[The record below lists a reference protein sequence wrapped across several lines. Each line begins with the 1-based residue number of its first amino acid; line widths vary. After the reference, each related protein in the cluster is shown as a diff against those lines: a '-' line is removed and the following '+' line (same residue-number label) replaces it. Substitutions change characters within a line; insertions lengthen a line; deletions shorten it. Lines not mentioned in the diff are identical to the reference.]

1 MKLET
6 LSYIFNSI
14 KQRKLRTFLSI
25 ISIIVGIMAIFSL
38 ISFGQGL
45 RDYMN
50 DFAKKMGTDK
60 IIITSKG
67 RMLGLGSSSFDE
79 KDVDFVRKIKGVDEA
94 TAWMLTQAGVKNKDT
109 KKTIYP
115 YIAGYPTDKKEQRLV
130 EEVSTIKI
138 IKGRDLKK
146 GDVLKTVL
154 GYNYQLDN
162 KIFKKKI
169 KLGDTIIIKDKE
181 VEVVG
186 FYEEVGNPQDD
197 SNVYLTYEGFKE
209 LFGKD
214 NFSYIIAKADE
225 GVNVKELSENI
236 KERFRK
242 HKGIKKGKEDF
253 SVQTFEQLLEVFG
266 NIIIIINAVL
276 VMIALISLV
285 VAAINIANIMYTAV
299 LERTK
304 EIGIMKAVGAKNK
317 DIVFLFVLE
326 AGIIG
331 LVGGIVGSFFGFIVS
346 KIGEYIAQ
354 TKGLAMLKPAFPIW
368 LILFCLGFAFFIGII
383 SGFFPALQ
391 ASKLNPS
398 DSLRY
403 E

>member
-1 MKLET
+1 MKSEALI
-6 LSYIFNSI
+6 YILNSI
-14 KQRKLRTFLSI
+14 KQRRLRTFLSI
-25 ISIIVGIMAIFSL
+25 VSVVVGIMAIFAL

-45 RDYMN
+45 REYTN
-50 DFAKKMGTDK
+50 DLAKKMGTDK
-60 IIITSKG
+60 IIIMPRG
-67 RMLGLGSSSFDE
+67 MMLGTGSTNFDE
-79 KDVDFVRKIKGVDEA
+79 KDVDFIRKIKGVEEA
-94 TAWMLTQAGVKNKDT
+94 SAWMLTQAEVKNKYT
-109 KKTIYP
+109 KETIYP
-115 YIAGYPTDKKEQRLV
+115 YITGFPTDKKEQRLV

-138 IKGRDLKK
+138 MKGRGLKK
-146 GDVLKTVL
+146 GDILKAVL

-169 KLGDTIIIKDKE
+169 KLGDKIIIKDKE
-181 VEVVG
+181 LEVVG

-197 SNVYLTYEGFKE
+197 SNIYLTYEGFKE

-214 NFSYIIAKADE
+214 NFSYIIAKADKD
-225 GVNVKELSENI
+225 VDVKELSEKI
-236 KERFRK
+236 KEKFRK
-242 HKGIKKGKEDF
+242 YKGMKKGKEDF
-253 SVQTFEQLLEVFG
+253 SVQTFEQILEVFG
-266 NIIIIINAVL
+266 NIIIIINVIL
-276 VMIALISLV
+276 VMIALISLI

-299 LERTK
+299 LERTR
-304 EIGIMKAVGAKNK
+304 EIGIMKAIGAKNK

-331 LVGGIVGSFFGFIVS
+331 LIGGVFGSFFGFIVS

-354 TKGLAMLKPAFPIW
+354 TKGLAMLKPVFPLW
-368 LILFCLGFAFFIGII
+368 LILFCLGFAFFIGLI